1 MTGEILIYIYTF
13 IQSLV
18 PFFIKRF
25 INRLLLN
32 IYNKN
37 IYVSH
42 TNFFQLWDIINK
54 KIQIGEKTF
63 IGRWWKFFARDNL
76 IKIGKYCAIAWNVF
90 MITYNHP
97 TEYITW
103 HINRPRK
110 IIELNHDIKKWDI
123 IIWNDVWI
131 GQNVIILPG
140 VKIWNGAVVWAWAVV
155 TKDIPSYA
163 IVGWN
168 PAKIIKYRFSEKWI
182 QYVEWLKWWDWNKEK
197 IQKNEK
203 LFNVKVDEIKGND

>member
-1 MTGEILIYIYTF
+1 MKF
-13 IQSLV
+13 
-18 PFFIKRF
+18 
-25 INRLLLN
+25 
-32 IYNKN
+32 YNKK

-42 TNFFQLWDIINK
+42 INFFQLWDIINK

-63 IGRWWKFFARDNL
+63 IGRWWKFLARDNL
-76 IKIGKYCAIAWNVF
+76 IKIGKYCAIAWIVF
-90 MITYNHP
+90 MITYNHS

-110 IIELNHDIKKWDI
+110 IIDLNHDIKKWDI

-131 GQNVIILPG
+131 WENAIILPN

-155 TKDIPSYA
+155 TKDITACA

-168 PAKIIKYRFSEKWI
+168 PAEIIKYRFSEKWI
-182 QYVEWLKWWDWNKEK
+182 KYVEWLKRWDWDKEK

-203 LFNVKVDEIKGND
+203 LFNVKVDEINGNN